1 MSEFSKVL
9 NEMIPGEEVSGTDCR
24 VFLVKDIEIDEV
36 TGETSGLLVG
46 GQTGA
51 ELTKNREVKEVGHKD
66 LEGGYAKQSAGKL
79 SWEVSFDGCYI
90 FGDEGYDA
98 IEDAMNSKSG
108 KIGIYV
114 EIGTRRYAGEIILT
128 TQSLSLPY
136 DEEATYSVSGVGT
149 GVLKRILPT
158 APDSG
163 FRVAG
168 DKK

>member
-1 MSEFSKVL
+1 MSDLKRVL
-9 NEMIPGEEVSGTDCR
+9 NEMIPGEEVSGTDCK
-24 VFLVKDIEIDEV
+24 VFLVKDMAIDEV

-51 ELTKNREVKEVGHKD
+51 ELTKNREIKEVAHKD

-108 KIGIYV
+108 KIGVYI

-128 TQSLSLPY
+128 TQTLSLPY
-136 DEEATYSVSGVGT
+136 DEEATYSIAGT
-149 GVLKRILPT
+149 GTGKLRRITPE
-158 APDSG
+158 ASDS
-163 FRVAG
+163 FKVAG
-168 DKK
+168 TKK